1 MIVNIDEVLF
11 SNKTKWNYSWTAKG
25 KTTNSKNIMFSGSK
39 SVIAAITSTG
49 EWFRANLTNKNNSE
63 IFISFMK
70 KLLMWI
76 QLDLKFNLD
85 QTIIFLDNWK
95 IHKSIQTVEFLSKL
109 NAKVMYVP
117 PYTPE
122 MCPIELIFH
131 LLKTRLCKQVKNF
144 DLKLNSKSTERE
156 IREVF

>member
-1 MIVNIDEVLF
+1 
-11 SNKTKWNYSWTAKG
+11 
-25 KTTNSKNIMFSGSK
+25 MFSGSK

-85 QTIIFLDNWK
+85 QTIIFLDN
-95 IHKSIQTVEFLSKL
+95 
-109 NAKVMYVP
+109 
-117 PYTPE
+117 
-122 MCPIELIFH
+122 
-131 LLKTRLCKQVKNF
+131 
-144 DLKLNSKSTERE
+144 
-156 IREVF
+156 